1 MIDTFQIYARPNYS
15 EKQDIKKHFQPNR
28 IKDAFV
34 WTLTATKGISMKY
47 LMSQEKRIS
56 LLQMVVNPALVL
68 EKRQIVNDDYAS
80 IVTAI
85 DRILALYCGRMRV
98 ADFNLSRIDYKLD
111 IVTPYKDIYV
121 GILKQLQFSYRRK
134 HQQEWMTSVYYN
146 GKSYTINL
154 YDKEAKEGA
163 SFKDV
168 LRLELQLKS
177 RWIRRQF
184 NEYGMVASLRNYFN
198 DSVRRNT
205 FEDLL
210 TPLIYRG
217 DHYTIRK
224 SRYVLA
230 EYGYSEKTVT
240 KLLDFQRLV
249 LQHGMSASTRLSGKS
264 ANTVRGYIVKL
275 QNAGVNPVPLPH
287 DCRVN
292 HLPGLLTY
300 LGDVNHKNSSSVN
313 EAS

>member
-1 MIDTFQIYARPNYS
+1 MIDTFQMYVRLKYTDRPN
-15 EKQDIKKHFQPNR
+15 IKKHFEPHR
-28 IKDAFV
+28 TEDAFV
-34 WTLTATKGISMKY
+34 WTLTPTKGISMKY

-68 EKRQIVNDDYAS
+68 DKRQIVNADYGNLVA
-80 IVTAI
+80 AI
-85 DRILALYCGRMRV
+85 DRTLALYFGQLRF

-111 IVTPYKDIYV
+111 IVTPYKDIYI

-163 SFKDV
+163 SYKDV

-177 RWIRRQF
+177 SYIRRQL

-198 DSVRRNT
+198 DNVRRNT

-217 DHYTIRK
+217 DYYTIRK

-230 EYGYSEKTVT
+230 EYGYSEKTIN
-240 KLLDFQRLV
+240 KLLDFQKLV
-249 LQHGMSASTRLSGKS
+249 LQHGINAATRKSGKS
-264 ANTVRGYIVKL
+264 ANTVRGYIAKL
-275 QNAGVNPVPLPH
+275 QAAGVNPVPLPH

-292 HLPGLLTY
+292 HLPGMLTY
-300 LGDVNHKNSSSVN
+300 L
-313 EAS
+313 

>member
-28 IKDAFV
+28 IKDAFG
-34 WTLTATKGISMKY
+34 WTLAPAAGISMKY

-56 LLQMVVNPALVL
+56 LLQMVVNPALL
-68 EKRQIVNDDYAS
+68 LDKRQIVNDDYENL
-80 IVTAI
+80 VTTI
-85 DRILALYCGRMRV
+85 DRTLALYFRRLRF
-98 ADFNLSRIDYKLD
+98 ADFNLSRIDFKLD
-111 IVTPYKDIYV
+111 IVTPYKDIYI
-121 GILKQLQFSYRRK
+121 GILKQLQFKYRRK
-134 HQQEWMTSVYYN
+134 YQQLHMASVYYK

-163 SFKDV
+163 SYKDV

-177 RWIRRQF
+177 GFIRRQL
-184 NEYGMVASLRNYFN
+184 NEYGMVASLQNYFHN
-198 DSVRRNT
+198 SVRRNP

-217 DHYTIRK
+217 DYYTIRK

-230 EYGYSEKTVT
+230 EYGYSEKTIV
-240 KLLDFQRLV
+240 KLLNFQKLA
-249 LQHGMSASTRLSGKS
+249 LQHGINAATRKSGKS
-264 ANTVRGYIVKL
+264 ANTVRGYIIKL
-275 QNAGVNPVPLPH
+275 QEAGVNPVPLPNN
-287 DCRVN
+287 CRVN

-300 LGDVNHKNSSSVN
+300 LGDI
-313 EAS
+313 EP